1 MALSAPGVYVEELPS
16 GVRTIAG
23 VATSVTAFV
32 GRCRRGDAEPD
43 ARPTV
48 VSSWGDFV
56 RACGDVWADSELPT
70 AVQQYF
76 LAGGASALIVRVVH
90 DDATSASFDLGDGL
104 TLEATSPGTWAND
117 LVVKVEHPNADL
129 GLGDPLVFHLLV
141 GRGLGDDFVAFEEH
155 RQLSVD
161 PNSARN
167 VRRVLRARSPSL
179 HVATDSAVRPAAAD
193 ATRTD
198 GGDGSAPSDSEM
210 EAAFDRLRF
219 ADTVNLVCVPPYAA
233 DGGSPALSV
242 YEAALVVA
250 EELRAM
256 VLVDP
261 PDSWGDVA
269 TAALMTGIT
278 SLQSPNVIMTY
289 PAVRASDPVRD
300 GLERTFAPSSFF
312 AGLVAKTD
320 ATRGVWVSPAGL
332 DGQLRGVSNLEQ
344 PLTEAEIGQ
353 LNQRGVNALVRRGVA
368 GPVVWGSR
376 TSFGADTRGSEWKF
390 VAVRRLALYIE
401 ESLRRGLQWAV
412 FEPNDSPLH
421 AEIRGAVGGF
431 MQQLFRQGAFAGSQV
446 REAYD
451 VKCDAETTTPE
462 DVARGVV
469 NIVVR
474 FAPLKPAEFVVL
486 TFQQMAG
493 QAGS

>member
-1 MALSAPGVYVEELPS
+1 M
-16 GVRTIAG
+16 
-23 VATSVTAFV
+23 
-32 GRCRRGDAEPD
+32 
-43 ARPTV
+43 
-48 VSSWGDFV
+48 
-56 RACGDVWADSELPT
+56 
-70 AVQQYF
+70 
-76 LAGGASALIVRVVH
+76 IVRVVH

-104 TLEATSPGTWAND
+104 TLAATSRGAWAND
-117 LVVKVEHPNADL
+117 LVVRVEHPNADL
-129 GLGDPLVFHLLV
+129 GLDDPLMFHLLV
-141 GRGLGDDFVAFEEH
+141 GRGIGVDFVAFEEH

-161 PNSARN
+161 PDSARY
-167 VRRVLRARSPSL
+167 VRRVLRARSRS
-179 HVATDSAVRPAAAD
+179 VEVSTDPVVRPGVGD
-193 ATRTD
+193 AMRTD
-198 GGDGSAPSDSEM
+198 GADGDAPSEGEM

-219 ADTVNLVCVPPYAA
+219 ADTVNLICVPPYAA
-233 DGGSPALSV
+233 DGGSPAPSV
-242 YEAALVVA
+242 YAAALVVA
-250 EELRAM
+250 LDLRAM

-261 PDSWGDVA
+261 PDAWGDVA

-278 SLQSPNVIMTY
+278 SLQSANVVMTY
-289 PAVRASDPVRD
+289 PAVRAFDPVRD
-300 GLERTFAPSSFF
+300 GLERTFAPSPFF
-312 AGLVAKTD
+312 AGLVSRTD

-332 DGQLRGVSNLEQ
+332 DGQLRGVTELEQ

-376 TSFGADTRGSEWKF
+376 TSLGADTRGSEWKY

-412 FEPNDSPLH
+412 FEPNDGPLH
-421 AEIRGAVGGF
+421 AQIRGAVGDF

-451 VKCDAETTTPE
+451 VKCDLETTTPE
-462 DVARGVV
+462 DAARGVV
-469 NIVVR
+469 NIIVR